1 MNSKRKIKRLNSSFG
16 FSLILRE
23 ILNGMALDDIFSD
36 IMTRDK
42 ILNTSHNKEGL
53 MKTQGLE
60 NSLIIQ

>member
-1 MNSKRKIKRLNSSFG
+1 MNSKRKIKWLNSSSA

-23 ILNGMALDDIFSD
+23 ILKGMALDDIFSD

-53 MKTQGLE
+53 MKSQDVE
-60 NSLIIQ
+60 SPPIIQ